1 MAEEKDADGCAS
13 SGIDVVIPA
22 HEKDHA
28 TLAAALASVQRHL
41 PEARRIVIVS
51 KEPFDGAAALRL
63 CEWFPEGEFTSY
75 FCQHV
80 TSSNGAFACDGWVL
94 QQLIKLYCFR
104 VIPGLRDHVLVM
116 DADLI
121 WLRHVTFLHS
131 ATTNAPASSQPSSV
145 QGCVFSLAEQDVPHV
160 RSRVDLHRYDDF
172 IERFIPNQ
180 PIRKRH
186 PRAETAVVHHC
197 LFQRHVVESLL
208 TTVEAAYAE
217 QGSPQRFFEAFLASS
232 VELGGRVSEYELY
245 VSFARQFFSESIK
258 ERPLSLYVVQD
269 WSGALGDPPPGVDSI
284 VSHSHLRYRIGT
296 QTSAQPAISLAVP
309 CPCANDSVCPCRGL
323 SPHELLNREGILGSA
338 SGSRG
343 PDGSDVL
350 RQQQM
355 RGWATRQFARRMA
368 SINAADRGDS
378 GGMTL
383 YLSNLLAAVEKA
395 T

>member
-1 MAEEKDADGCAS
+1 
-13 SGIDVVIPA
+13 
-22 HEKDHA
+22 
-28 TLAAALASVQRHL
+28 
-41 PEARRIVIVS
+41 
-51 KEPFDGAAALRL
+51 
-63 CEWFPEGEFTSY
+63 
-75 FCQHV
+75 
-80 TSSNGAFACDGWVL
+80 VL

-284 VSHSHLRYRIGT
+284 VSHSHLR
-296 QTSAQPAISLAVP
+296 
-309 CPCANDSVCPCRGL
+309 GL